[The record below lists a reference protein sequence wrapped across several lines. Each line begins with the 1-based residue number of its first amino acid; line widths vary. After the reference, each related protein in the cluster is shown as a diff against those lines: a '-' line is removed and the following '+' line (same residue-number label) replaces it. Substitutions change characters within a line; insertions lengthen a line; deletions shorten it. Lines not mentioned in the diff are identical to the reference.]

1 MVTYAATL
9 ELLIAN
15 IFFGVVQS
23 DGTCL
28 HPTASSTAHKSL
40 VKDLF
45 DPYSNVAISNN
56 MMQIYRFDLA
66 DHGEQVHQEIF
77 SFFLALLL

>member
-1 MVTYAATL
+1 VVTYTATL
-9 ELLIAN
+9 ELLIAD
-15 IFFGVVQS
+15 IFFVVAQS
-23 DGTCL
+23 DGMFL

-66 DHGEQVHQEIF
+66 DHGKQVLQEIF